1 MLNNP
6 SVSFSENLPITS
18 LNTFIILI
26 SEMFRGSCFCNLI
39 MHICLLEMFLKQVAD
54 NLMKCHFIPVF
65 AVIVDIILL
74 IPCMPFI
81 T

>member
-1 MLNNP
+1 MLNNL
-6 SVSFSENLPITS
+6 SVSFAVNLPTIS
-18 LNTFIILI
+18 LNTFVILI
-26 SEMFRGSCFCNLI
+26 LKMLCGTCFCNLI
-39 MHICLLEMFLKQVAD
+39 MHICLLEMFLKQVVD
-54 NLMKCHFIPVF
+54 NLMECHFIPVF

>member
-6 SVSFSENLPITS
+6 SGSFSVNLLITS

-26 SEMFRGSCFCNLI
+26 SKMFHGSCFCNLI
-39 MHICLLEMFLKQVAD
+39 MHICLLETFLKQVAD
-54 NLMKCHFIPVF
+54 RLMECHFIPVF

-74 IPCMPFI
+74 IPCMSFI